1 MDVQVGV
8 KHAVA
13 VRFLFRVFP
22 RRGRPRLAR
31 ADQRQARVPVRPKA
45 LAVTD
50 QRLARVPGPILSRR
64 RGAAGTFAAGVLRHR
79 RSVVNTGASP
89 HPALVMGKNA

>member
-13 VRFLFRVFP
+13 VRFLFRFFLRWV
-22 RRGRPRLAR
+22 RPRLAT
-31 ADQRQARVPVRPKA
+31 ADQRLAVVPGPPPA
-45 LAVTD
+45 LATAD

-64 RGAAGTFAAGVLRHR
+64 RGAAGTLRRGALPTLFSREHRGVAA
-79 RSVVNTGASP
+79 
-89 HPALVMGKNA
+89 PALVMGKNA